1 MADSKLDPN
10 KSYGWTGKILRVNL
24 TDKTVS
30 VSPTDP
36 YKGYIGGMGL
46 ANKIMY
52 DEVAPG
58 TDPLAPENKVV
69 FAVGPLTA
77 TGVPLAGRT
86 TIASLSTYTKDH
98 QVVDA
103 HCGGMIGA
111 AIKKAGWDAIV
122 IEGASDEPVYLK
134 IDDDNVEIKPAD
146 QVWGLG
152 TRATTE
158 ALSRKEGTDFCVATI
173 GPAGEN
179 LLPYACIINSRNH
192 SAGAGAAAV
201 MGSKKLK
208 ALVVRGT
215 QPIYVANPQ
224 EVADLSD
231 YMLREIVGSNN
242 NHVVPSTQQEWAEY
256 FDKGSRWTAQK
267 GLTWALAEG
276 GPIDTGE
283 PKPGEINTVGYRCMK
298 AFKDEGPEAEKYTIK
313 MDGCHS
319 CPIHCYSDLRVP
331 ASAANGGYEITGN
344 TCVPNFPFTNY
355 MIKILGD
362 NTSVE
367 AGSED
372 ALIWDQVFGSTMDDL
387 GLWCNYG
394 QIYRDI
400 AHCYAT
406 GLLQKV
412 LPPEEYAEINWEGFK
427 NNDPSM
433 VPPLLA
439 KIAANDSEIAYI
451 GHGPIVWTE
460 RWNDPDWWNT
470 PASTLIN
477 VRGWPVHHAHE
488 CFGQVG
494 LLYNMVFNRDDMIH
508 SAVNFQGCGLPFELK
523 QQIAAEV
530 WGDASAIDPDKN
542 YTPMNEY
549 KANFAWWSIVTD
561 VLHDSLTLCNWVWPM
576 TMSPTKA
583 RDYRGDLDLEAK
595 FMKAVTGEDVTT
607 EDLYKMG
614 AKITTLQRANTARGM
629 VGANGQMGTNDFR
642 NVHDVVTEWP
652 FTMDPD
658 IEVFTEG
665 TNKMDKED
673 FQTAL
678 TMMYECFGWD
688 PELGCPTAEC
698 LDYYDMPDV
707 IHGGRPRSPPP
718 SGITSPDSRPLLT
731 RAPKE
736 LPLRERSP
744 RKPVAGAPFLHAPVA
759 RGVFLPSEKS
769 AYDIFASRA
778 AGRLRPN
785 SKPDALN
792 RYFLLF
798 WKVSRLKHRSP
809 THKNVQ
815 LI

>member
-86 TIASLSTYTKDH
+86 TIASLSTYTTDH

-103 HCGGMIGA
+103 HTGGMIGA

-134 IDDDNVEIKPAD
+134 IDDDDIEIKPAD
-146 QVWGLG
+146 QVWGQG

-208 ALVVRGT
+208 ALVVRGS
-215 QPIYVANPQ
+215 QPIYVADPQ

-707 IHGGRPRSPPP
+707 KEDLAALG
-718 SGITSPDSRPLLT
+718 LL
-731 RAPKE
+731 
-736 LPLRERSP
+736 
-744 RKPVAGAPFLHAPVA
+744 
-759 RGVFLPSEKS
+759 
-769 AYDIFASRA
+769 
-778 AGRLRPN
+778 
-785 SKPDALN
+785 PDA
-792 RYFLLF
+792 
-798 WKVSRLKHRSP
+798 
-809 THKNVQ
+809 
-815 LI
+815 

>member
-1 MADSKLDPN
+1 MADET
-10 KSYGWTGKILRVNL
+10 SYGWAGKILRVNL
-24 TDKTVS
+24 STGSITTQ
-30 VSPTDP
+30 PTDP
-36 YKGYIGGMGL
+36 YKEYIGGMGL

-52 DEVAPG
+52 DEVPAG
-58 TDPLAPENKVV
+58 TDPLSPENKIV

-86 TIASLSTYTKDH
+86 TIASLSTYTTDH

-103 HCGGMIGA
+103 HTGGMIGA

-134 IDDDNVEIKPAD
+134 IDDDDVEIKPAD
-146 QVWGLG
+146 QVWGQG

-208 ALVVRGT
+208 ALVVRGS
-215 QPIYVANPQ
+215 QPIYVADPQ

-542 YTPMNEY
+542 YTPMNEH
-549 KANFAWWSIVTD
+549 KAKFCWWSIVTD

-707 IHGGRPRSPPP
+707 KEDLAALG
-718 SGITSPDSRPLLT
+718 LL
-731 RAPKE
+731 
-736 LPLRERSP
+736 
-744 RKPVAGAPFLHAPVA
+744 
-759 RGVFLPSEKS
+759 
-769 AYDIFASRA
+769 
-778 AGRLRPN
+778 
-785 SKPDALN
+785 PDA
-792 RYFLLF
+792 
-798 WKVSRLKHRSP
+798 
-809 THKNVQ
+809 
-815 LI
+815 

>member
-46 ANKIMY
+46 ANEIMY

-192 SAGAGAAAV
+192 SAGAGTAAV
-201 MGSKKLK
+201 LGSKKCK

-707 IHGGRPRSPPP
+707 
-718 SGITSPDSRPLLT
+718 
-731 RAPKE
+731 KE
-736 LPLRERSP
+736 DL
-744 RKPVAGAPFLHAPVA
+744 AA
-759 RGVFLPSEKS
+759 RGL
-769 AYDIFASRA
+769 
-778 AGRLRPN
+778 L
-785 SKPDALN
+785 PDA
-792 RYFLLF
+792 
-798 WKVSRLKHRSP
+798 
-809 THKNVQ
+809 
-815 LI
+815 

>member
-192 SAGAGAAAV
+192 SAGAGTAAV
-201 MGSKKLK
+201 LGSKKCK

-698 LDYYDMPDV
+698 LNYYDMPDV
-707 IHGGRPRSPPP
+707 KEDLAALG
-718 SGITSPDSRPLLT
+718 LL
-731 RAPKE
+731 
-736 LPLRERSP
+736 
-744 RKPVAGAPFLHAPVA
+744 
-759 RGVFLPSEKS
+759 
-769 AYDIFASRA
+769 
-778 AGRLRPN
+778 
-785 SKPDALN
+785 PDA
-792 RYFLLF
+792 
-798 WKVSRLKHRSP
+798 
-809 THKNVQ
+809 
-815 LI
+815 

>member
-134 IDDDNVEIKPAD
+134 IDDDDVEIKPAD

-192 SAGAGAAAV
+192 SAGAGTAAV
-201 MGSKKLK
+201 LGSKKCK

-698 LDYYDMPDV
+698 LDYCDMPDV
-707 IHGGRPRSPPP
+707 KEDLAALG
-718 SGITSPDSRPLLT
+718 LL
-731 RAPKE
+731 
-736 LPLRERSP
+736 
-744 RKPVAGAPFLHAPVA
+744 
-759 RGVFLPSEKS
+759 
-769 AYDIFASRA
+769 
-778 AGRLRPN
+778 
-785 SKPDALN
+785 PDA
-792 RYFLLF
+792 
-798 WKVSRLKHRSP
+798 
-809 THKNVQ
+809 
-815 LI
+815 

>member
-36 YKGYIGGMGL
+36 YKEYLGGMGI

-52 DEVAPG
+52 DEVPAG
-58 TDPLAPENKVV
+58 TDPLSPENKIV

-86 TIASLSTYTKDH
+86 TIASLSTYTTDH

-103 HCGGMIGA
+103 HTGGMIGA

-134 IDDDNVEIKPAD
+134 IDDDDVEIKPAD
-146 QVWGLG
+146 QVWGQG

-208 ALVVRGT
+208 ALVVRGS
-215 QPIYVANPQ
+215 QPIYVADPQ

-542 YTPMNEY
+542 YTPMSEY
-549 KANFAWWSIVTD
+549 KANFAWWFIVTD

-629 VGANGQMGTNDFR
+629 VGTNGQMGTDDFR

-707 IHGGRPRSPPP
+707 KEDLAALG
-718 SGITSPDSRPLLT
+718 LL
-731 RAPKE
+731 
-736 LPLRERSP
+736 
-744 RKPVAGAPFLHAPVA
+744 
-759 RGVFLPSEKS
+759 
-769 AYDIFASRA
+769 
-778 AGRLRPN
+778 
-785 SKPDALN
+785 PDA
-792 RYFLLF
+792 
-798 WKVSRLKHRSP
+798 
-809 THKNVQ
+809 
-815 LI
+815 

>member
-1 MADSKLDPN
+1 MADSKLDPS

-36 YKGYIGGMGL
+36 YKEYLGGMGI

-52 DEVAPG
+52 DEVPAG
-58 TDPLAPENKVV
+58 TDPLSPENKIV

-86 TIASLSTYTKDH
+86 TIASLSTYTTDH

-103 HCGGMIGA
+103 HTGGMIGA

-134 IDDDNVEIKPAD
+134 IDDDDIEIKPAD
-146 QVWGLG
+146 QVWGQG

-208 ALVVRGT
+208 ALVVRGS
-215 QPIYVANPQ
+215 QPIYVADPQ

-276 GPIDTGE
+276 GPVDTGE

-707 IHGGRPRSPPP
+707 KEDLAALG
-718 SGITSPDSRPLLT
+718 LL
-731 RAPKE
+731 
-736 LPLRERSP
+736 
-744 RKPVAGAPFLHAPVA
+744 
-759 RGVFLPSEKS
+759 
-769 AYDIFASRA
+769 
-778 AGRLRPN
+778 
-785 SKPDALN
+785 PDA
-792 RYFLLF
+792 
-798 WKVSRLKHRSP
+798 
-809 THKNVQ
+809 
-815 LI
+815 

>member
-36 YKGYIGGMGL
+36 YKEYLGGMGI

-52 DEVAPG
+52 DEVPAG
-58 TDPLAPENKVV
+58 TDPLSPENKIV

-86 TIASLSTYTKDH
+86 TIASLSTYTTDH

-103 HCGGMIGA
+103 HTGGMIGA

-134 IDDDNVEIKPAD
+134 IDDDDIEIKPAD
-146 QVWGLG
+146 QVWGQG

-173 GPAGEN
+173 RPAGEN

-208 ALVVRGT
+208 ALVVRGS
-215 QPIYVANPQ
+215 QPIYVADPQ

-707 IHGGRPRSPPP
+707 KEDLAALG
-718 SGITSPDSRPLLT
+718 LL
-731 RAPKE
+731 
-736 LPLRERSP
+736 
-744 RKPVAGAPFLHAPVA
+744 
-759 RGVFLPSEKS
+759 
-769 AYDIFASRA
+769 
-778 AGRLRPN
+778 
-785 SKPDALN
+785 PDA
-792 RYFLLF
+792 
-798 WKVSRLKHRSP
+798 
-809 THKNVQ
+809 
-815 LI
+815 

>member
-36 YKGYIGGMGL
+36 YKEYLGGMGI

-52 DEVAPG
+52 DEVPAG
-58 TDPLAPENKVV
+58 TDLLSPENKIV

-86 TIASLSTYTKDH
+86 TIASLSTYTTDH

-103 HCGGMIGA
+103 HTGGMIGA

-134 IDDDNVEIKPAD
+134 IDDDDIEIKPAD
-146 QVWGLG
+146 QVWGQG

-208 ALVVRGT
+208 ALVVRGS
-215 QPIYVANPQ
+215 QPIYVADPQ

-707 IHGGRPRSPPP
+707 KEDLAALG
-718 SGITSPDSRPLLT
+718 LL
-731 RAPKE
+731 
-736 LPLRERSP
+736 
-744 RKPVAGAPFLHAPVA
+744 
-759 RGVFLPSEKS
+759 
-769 AYDIFASRA
+769 
-778 AGRLRPN
+778 
-785 SKPDALN
+785 PDA
-792 RYFLLF
+792 
-798 WKVSRLKHRSP
+798 
-809 THKNVQ
+809 
-815 LI
+815 

>member
-10 KSYGWTGKILRVNL
+10 KSYGWTDKILRVNL

-36 YKGYIGGMGL
+36 YKEYLGGMGI

-52 DEVAPG
+52 DEVPAG
-58 TDPLAPENKVV
+58 TDPLSPENKIV

-86 TIASLSTYTKDH
+86 TIASLSTYTTDH

-103 HCGGMIGA
+103 HTGGMIGA

-134 IDDDNVEIKPAD
+134 IDDDDIEIKPAD
-146 QVWGLG
+146 QVWGQG

-208 ALVVRGT
+208 ALVVRGS
-215 QPIYVANPQ
+215 QPIYVADPQ
-224 EVADLSD
+224 EVANLSD

-406 GLLQKV
+406 GLLQMV
-412 LPPEEYAEINWEGFK
+412 LPPEEYGEIIWVGFK
-427 NNDPSM
+427 NTDPSM

-707 IHGGRPRSPPP
+707 KEDLTALG
-718 SGITSPDSRPLLT
+718 LL
-731 RAPKE
+731 
-736 LPLRERSP
+736 
-744 RKPVAGAPFLHAPVA
+744 
-759 RGVFLPSEKS
+759 
-769 AYDIFASRA
+769 
-778 AGRLRPN
+778 
-785 SKPDALN
+785 PDA
-792 RYFLLF
+792 
-798 WKVSRLKHRSP
+798 
-809 THKNVQ
+809 
-815 LI
+815 

>member
-36 YKGYIGGMGL
+36 YKEYLGGMGI

-52 DEVAPG
+52 DEVPAG
-58 TDPLAPENKVV
+58 TDPLSPENKIV

-86 TIASLSTYTKDH
+86 TIASLSTYTTDH

-103 HCGGMIGA
+103 HTGGMIGA

-134 IDDDNVEIKPAD
+134 IDDDDVEIKPAD
-146 QVWGLG
+146 QVWGQG

-192 SAGAGAAAV
+192 SAGAV

-208 ALVVRGT
+208 ALVVRGS
-215 QPIYVANPQ
+215 QPIYVADPQ

-549 KANFAWWSIVTD
+549 KANFAWWFIVTD

-629 VGANGQMGTNDFR
+629 VGTNGQMGTDDFR

-707 IHGGRPRSPPP
+707 KEDLAALG
-718 SGITSPDSRPLLT
+718 LL
-731 RAPKE
+731 
-736 LPLRERSP
+736 
-744 RKPVAGAPFLHAPVA
+744 
-759 RGVFLPSEKS
+759 
-769 AYDIFASRA
+769 
-778 AGRLRPN
+778 
-785 SKPDALN
+785 PDA
-792 RYFLLF
+792 
-798 WKVSRLKHRSP
+798 
-809 THKNVQ
+809 
-815 LI
+815 

>member
-36 YKGYIGGMGL
+36 YKEYLGGMGI

-52 DEVAPG
+52 DEVPAG
-58 TDPLAPENKVV
+58 TDPLSPENKIV

-86 TIASLSTYTKDH
+86 TIASLSTYTTDH

-103 HCGGMIGA
+103 HTGGMIGA

-134 IDDDNVEIKPAD
+134 IDDDDIEIKPAD
-146 QVWGLG
+146 QVWGQG

-208 ALVVRGT
+208 ALVVRGS
-215 QPIYVANPQ
+215 QPIYVADPQ

-698 LDYYDMPDV
+698 LDYYDMTDV
-707 IHGGRPRSPPP
+707 KEDLAALG
-718 SGITSPDSRPLLT
+718 LL
-731 RAPKE
+731 
-736 LPLRERSP
+736 
-744 RKPVAGAPFLHAPVA
+744 
-759 RGVFLPSEKS
+759 
-769 AYDIFASRA
+769 
-778 AGRLRPN
+778 
-785 SKPDALN
+785 PDA
-792 RYFLLF
+792 
-798 WKVSRLKHRSP
+798 
-809 THKNVQ
+809 
-815 LI
+815 

>member
-192 SAGAGAAAV
+192 SAGAGTAAV
-201 MGSKKLK
+201 LGSKKCK

-298 AFKDEGPEAEKYTIK
+298 STKDDGPEAEKYTIK
-313 MDGCHS
+313 MNGCHS

-707 IHGGRPRSPPP
+707 KEDLAALG
-718 SGITSPDSRPLLT
+718 LL
-731 RAPKE
+731 
-736 LPLRERSP
+736 
-744 RKPVAGAPFLHAPVA
+744 
-759 RGVFLPSEKS
+759 
-769 AYDIFASRA
+769 
-778 AGRLRPN
+778 
-785 SKPDALN
+785 PDA
-792 RYFLLF
+792 
-798 WKVSRLKHRSP
+798 
-809 THKNVQ
+809 
-815 LI
+815 

>member
-134 IDDDNVEIKPAD
+134 IDDDDVEIKPAD
-146 QVWGLG
+146 QVWGQG

-192 SAGAGAAAV
+192 SAGAGTAAV
-201 MGSKKLK
+201 LGSKKCK

-707 IHGGRPRSPPP
+707 KEDLAALG
-718 SGITSPDSRPLLT
+718 LL
-731 RAPKE
+731 
-736 LPLRERSP
+736 
-744 RKPVAGAPFLHAPVA
+744 
-759 RGVFLPSEKS
+759 
-769 AYDIFASRA
+769 
-778 AGRLRPN
+778 
-785 SKPDALN
+785 PDA
-792 RYFLLF
+792 
-798 WKVSRLKHRSP
+798 
-809 THKNVQ
+809 
-815 LI
+815 

>member
-58 TDPLAPENKVV
+58 TDPLAPENKIV

-134 IDDDNVEIKPAD
+134 IDDDDIEIKPAD
-146 QVWGLG
+146 QVWGQG

-215 QPIYVANPQ
+215 QPIYVADPQ

-707 IHGGRPRSPPP
+707 KEDLAALG
-718 SGITSPDSRPLLT
+718 LL
-731 RAPKE
+731 
-736 LPLRERSP
+736 
-744 RKPVAGAPFLHAPVA
+744 
-759 RGVFLPSEKS
+759 
-769 AYDIFASRA
+769 
-778 AGRLRPN
+778 
-785 SKPDALN
+785 PDA
-792 RYFLLF
+792 
-798 WKVSRLKHRSP
+798 
-809 THKNVQ
+809 
-815 LI
+815 

>member
-36 YKGYIGGMGL
+36 YKEYLGGMGI

-52 DEVAPG
+52 DEVPAG
-58 TDPLAPENKVV
+58 TDPLSPENKIV

-86 TIASLSTYTKDH
+86 TIASLSTYTTDH

-103 HCGGMIGA
+103 HTGGMIGA

-134 IDDDNVEIKPAD
+134 IDDDDVEIKPAD
-146 QVWGLG
+146 QVWGQG

-208 ALVVRGT
+208 ALVVRGS
-215 QPIYVANPQ
+215 QPIYVADPQ

-576 TMSPTKA
+576 TISPTKA

-707 IHGGRPRSPPP
+707 KEDLAALG
-718 SGITSPDSRPLLT
+718 LL
-731 RAPKE
+731 
-736 LPLRERSP
+736 
-744 RKPVAGAPFLHAPVA
+744 
-759 RGVFLPSEKS
+759 
-769 AYDIFASRA
+769 
-778 AGRLRPN
+778 
-785 SKPDALN
+785 PDA
-792 RYFLLF
+792 
-798 WKVSRLKHRSP
+798 
-809 THKNVQ
+809 
-815 LI
+815 

>member
-122 IEGASDEPVYLK
+122 IEGASEEPVYLK
-134 IDDDNVEIKPAD
+134 IDDDDVEIKPAD

-192 SAGAGAAAV
+192 SAGAGTAAV
-201 MGSKKLK
+201 LGSKKCK

-707 IHGGRPRSPPP
+707 KEDLAALG
-718 SGITSPDSRPLLT
+718 LL
-731 RAPKE
+731 
-736 LPLRERSP
+736 
-744 RKPVAGAPFLHAPVA
+744 
-759 RGVFLPSEKS
+759 
-769 AYDIFASRA
+769 
-778 AGRLRPN
+778 
-785 SKPDALN
+785 PDA
-792 RYFLLF
+792 
-798 WKVSRLKHRSP
+798 
-809 THKNVQ
+809 
-815 LI
+815 

>member
-192 SAGAGAAAV
+192 SAGAGTAAV
-201 MGSKKLK
+201 LGSKKCK

-224 EVADLSD
+224 EVAGLSD

-707 IHGGRPRSPPP
+707 KEDLAALG
-718 SGITSPDSRPLLT
+718 LL
-731 RAPKE
+731 
-736 LPLRERSP
+736 
-744 RKPVAGAPFLHAPVA
+744 
-759 RGVFLPSEKS
+759 
-769 AYDIFASRA
+769 
-778 AGRLRPN
+778 
-785 SKPDALN
+785 PDA
-792 RYFLLF
+792 
-798 WKVSRLKHRSP
+798 
-809 THKNVQ
+809 
-815 LI
+815 

>member
-36 YKGYIGGMGL
+36 YKEYLGGMGI

-52 DEVAPG
+52 DEVPAG
-58 TDPLAPENKVV
+58 TDPLSPENKIV

-86 TIASLSTYTKDH
+86 TIASLSTYTTDH
-98 QVVDA
+98 QVVDD
-103 HCGGMIGA
+103 HTGGMIGA

-134 IDDDNVEIKPAD
+134 IDDDDIEIKPAD
-146 QVWGLG
+146 QVWGQG

-208 ALVVRGT
+208 ALVVRGS
-215 QPIYVANPQ
+215 QPIYVADPQ

-707 IHGGRPRSPPP
+707 KEDLAALG
-718 SGITSPDSRPLLT
+718 LL
-731 RAPKE
+731 
-736 LPLRERSP
+736 
-744 RKPVAGAPFLHAPVA
+744 
-759 RGVFLPSEKS
+759 
-769 AYDIFASRA
+769 
-778 AGRLRPN
+778 
-785 SKPDALN
+785 PDA
-792 RYFLLF
+792 
-798 WKVSRLKHRSP
+798 
-809 THKNVQ
+809 
-815 LI
+815 

>member
-36 YKGYIGGMGL
+36 YKEYLGGMGI

-52 DEVAPG
+52 DEVPAG
-58 TDPLAPENKVV
+58 TDPLSPENKIV

-86 TIASLSTYTKDH
+86 TIASLSTYTTDH

-103 HCGGMIGA
+103 HTGGMIGA

-134 IDDDNVEIKPAD
+134 IDDDDIEIKPAD
-146 QVWGLG
+146 QVWGQG

-208 ALVVRGT
+208 ALVVRGS
-215 QPIYVANPQ
+215 QPIYVADPQ

-642 NVHDVVTEWP
+642 NVHDVVTGWP

-707 IHGGRPRSPPP
+707 KEDLAALG
-718 SGITSPDSRPLLT
+718 LL
-731 RAPKE
+731 
-736 LPLRERSP
+736 
-744 RKPVAGAPFLHAPVA
+744 
-759 RGVFLPSEKS
+759 
-769 AYDIFASRA
+769 
-778 AGRLRPN
+778 
-785 SKPDALN
+785 PDA
-792 RYFLLF
+792 
-798 WKVSRLKHRSP
+798 
-809 THKNVQ
+809 
-815 LI
+815 

>member
-1 MADSKLDPN
+1 MADE
-10 KSYGWTGKILRVNL
+10 KSYGWAGKILRVNL
-24 TDKTVS
+24 TTGS
-30 VSPTDP
+30 ITTESTAP
-36 YKGYIGGMGL
+36 YKEYIGGMGL

-52 DEVAPG
+52 DEVPAG
-58 TDPLAPENKVV
+58 TDPLSEESKIVY
-69 FAVGPLTA
+69 AVGPLTA
-77 TGVPLAGRT
+77 SGVPLAGRT
-86 TIASLSTYTKDH
+86 TISFLSTFTKDH
-98 QVVDA
+98 LVVDA

-111 AIKKAGWDAIV
+111 RIKLAGYDAIIV
-122 IEGASDEPVYLK
+122 EGKSDKPVYLHIK
-134 IDDDNVEIKPAD
+134 DDQVEIKDASF
-146 QVWGLG
+146 VWGMG
-152 TRATTE
+152 TRSTTE
-158 ALSRKEGTDFCVATI
+158 TLNTIEGNRACVATI

-208 ALVVRGT
+208 ALVVRGS
-215 QPIYVANPQ
+215 QPIYVADPQ

-707 IHGGRPRSPPP
+707 
-718 SGITSPDSRPLLT
+718 
-731 RAPKE
+731 KE
-736 LPLRERSP
+736 DL
-744 RKPVAGAPFLHAPVA
+744 AA
-759 RGVFLPSEKS
+759 RGL
-769 AYDIFASRA
+769 
-778 AGRLRPN
+778 L
-785 SKPDALN
+785 PDA
-792 RYFLLF
+792 
-798 WKVSRLKHRSP
+798 
-809 THKNVQ
+809 
-815 LI
+815 

>member
-192 SAGAGAAAV
+192 SAGAGTAAV
-201 MGSKKLK
+201 LGSKKCK

-215 QPIYVANPQ
+215 QPIYVADPQ

-542 YTPMNEY
+542 YSPMNEY

-707 IHGGRPRSPPP
+707 KEDLAALG
-718 SGITSPDSRPLLT
+718 LL
-731 RAPKE
+731 
-736 LPLRERSP
+736 
-744 RKPVAGAPFLHAPVA
+744 
-759 RGVFLPSEKS
+759 
-769 AYDIFASRA
+769 
-778 AGRLRPN
+778 
-785 SKPDALN
+785 PDA
-792 RYFLLF
+792 
-798 WKVSRLKHRSP
+798 
-809 THKNVQ
+809 
-815 LI
+815 

>member
-36 YKGYIGGMGL
+36 YKEYLGGMGI

-52 DEVAPG
+52 DEVPAG
-58 TDPLAPENKVV
+58 TDPLSPENKIV

-86 TIASLSTYTKDH
+86 TIASLSTYTTDH

-103 HCGGMIGA
+103 HTGGMIGA

-134 IDDDNVEIKPAD
+134 IDDDDVEIKPAD
-146 QVWGLG
+146 QVWGQG

-208 ALVVRGT
+208 ALVVRGS
-215 QPIYVANPQ
+215 QPIYVADPQ

-494 LLYNMVFNRDDMIH
+494 LLYSMVFNRDDMIH

-707 IHGGRPRSPPP
+707 KEDLAALG
-718 SGITSPDSRPLLT
+718 LL
-731 RAPKE
+731 
-736 LPLRERSP
+736 
-744 RKPVAGAPFLHAPVA
+744 
-759 RGVFLPSEKS
+759 
-769 AYDIFASRA
+769 
-778 AGRLRPN
+778 
-785 SKPDALN
+785 PDA
-792 RYFLLF
+792 
-798 WKVSRLKHRSP
+798 
-809 THKNVQ
+809 
-815 LI
+815 

>member
-134 IDDDNVEIKPAD
+134 IDDDDVEIKPAD
-146 QVWGLG
+146 QVWGQG

-208 ALVVRGT
+208 ALVVRGS
-215 QPIYVANPQ
+215 QPIYVADPQ

-707 IHGGRPRSPPP
+707 KEDLAALG
-718 SGITSPDSRPLLT
+718 LL
-731 RAPKE
+731 
-736 LPLRERSP
+736 
-744 RKPVAGAPFLHAPVA
+744 
-759 RGVFLPSEKS
+759 
-769 AYDIFASRA
+769 
-778 AGRLRPN
+778 
-785 SKPDALN
+785 PDA
-792 RYFLLF
+792 
-798 WKVSRLKHRSP
+798 
-809 THKNVQ
+809 
-815 LI
+815 

>member
-1 MADSKLDPN
+1 M
-10 KSYGWTGKILRVNL
+10 
-24 TDKTVS
+24 
-30 VSPTDP
+30 
-36 YKGYIGGMGL
+36 
-46 ANKIMY
+46 
-52 DEVAPG
+52 
-58 TDPLAPENKVV
+58 
-69 FAVGPLTA
+69 
-77 TGVPLAGRT
+77 
-86 TIASLSTYTKDH
+86 
-98 QVVDA
+98 
-103 HCGGMIGA
+103 
-111 AIKKAGWDAIV
+111 
-122 IEGASDEPVYLK
+122 
-134 IDDDNVEIKPAD
+134 EIKPAD

-192 SAGAGAAAV
+192 SAGAGTAAV
-201 MGSKKLK
+201 LGSKKCK

-707 IHGGRPRSPPP
+707 KEDLAALG
-718 SGITSPDSRPLLT
+718 LL
-731 RAPKE
+731 
-736 LPLRERSP
+736 
-744 RKPVAGAPFLHAPVA
+744 
-759 RGVFLPSEKS
+759 
-769 AYDIFASRA
+769 
-778 AGRLRPN
+778 
-785 SKPDALN
+785 PDA
-792 RYFLLF
+792 
-798 WKVSRLKHRSP
+798 
-809 THKNVQ
+809 
-815 LI
+815 

>member
-192 SAGAGAAAV
+192 SAGAGTAAV
-201 MGSKKLK
+201 LGSKKCK
-208 ALVVRGT
+208 ALVVRGS
-215 QPIYVANPQ
+215 QPIYVADPQ

-231 YMLREIVGSNN
+231 YMLREIVGSTN

-707 IHGGRPRSPPP
+707 KEDLAALG
-718 SGITSPDSRPLLT
+718 LL
-731 RAPKE
+731 
-736 LPLRERSP
+736 
-744 RKPVAGAPFLHAPVA
+744 
-759 RGVFLPSEKS
+759 
-769 AYDIFASRA
+769 
-778 AGRLRPN
+778 
-785 SKPDALN
+785 PDA
-792 RYFLLF
+792 
-798 WKVSRLKHRSP
+798 
-809 THKNVQ
+809 
-815 LI
+815 

>member
-1 MADSKLDPN
+1 M
-10 KSYGWTGKILRVNL
+10 
-24 TDKTVS
+24 
-30 VSPTDP
+30 
-36 YKGYIGGMGL
+36 YK
-46 ANKIMY
+46 
-52 DEVAPG
+52 
-58 TDPLAPENKVV
+58 
-69 FAVGPLTA
+69 
-77 TGVPLAGRT
+77 R
-86 TIASLSTYTKDH
+86 
-98 QVVDA
+98 
-103 HCGGMIGA
+103 
-111 AIKKAGWDAIV
+111 
-122 IEGASDEPVYLK
+122 
-134 IDDDNVEIKPAD
+134 
-146 QVWGLG
+146 QVWGQG

-208 ALVVRGT
+208 ALVVRGS
-215 QPIYVANPQ
+215 QPIYVADPQ

-707 IHGGRPRSPPP
+707 KEDLAALG
-718 SGITSPDSRPLLT
+718 LL
-731 RAPKE
+731 
-736 LPLRERSP
+736 
-744 RKPVAGAPFLHAPVA
+744 
-759 RGVFLPSEKS
+759 
-769 AYDIFASRA
+769 
-778 AGRLRPN
+778 
-785 SKPDALN
+785 PDA
-792 RYFLLF
+792 
-798 WKVSRLKHRSP
+798 
-809 THKNVQ
+809 
-815 LI
+815 

>member
-192 SAGAGAAAV
+192 SASAGTAAV
-201 MGSKKLK
+201 LGSKKCK

-707 IHGGRPRSPPP
+707 KEDLAALG
-718 SGITSPDSRPLLT
+718 LL
-731 RAPKE
+731 
-736 LPLRERSP
+736 
-744 RKPVAGAPFLHAPVA
+744 
-759 RGVFLPSEKS
+759 
-769 AYDIFASRA
+769 
-778 AGRLRPN
+778 
-785 SKPDALN
+785 PDA
-792 RYFLLF
+792 
-798 WKVSRLKHRSP
+798 
-809 THKNVQ
+809 
-815 LI
+815 

>member
-192 SAGAGAAAV
+192 SAGAGTAAV
-201 MGSKKLK
+201 LGSKKCK

-406 GLLQKV
+406 GPLQKV

-707 IHGGRPRSPPP
+707 KEDLAALG
-718 SGITSPDSRPLLT
+718 LL
-731 RAPKE
+731 
-736 LPLRERSP
+736 
-744 RKPVAGAPFLHAPVA
+744 
-759 RGVFLPSEKS
+759 
-769 AYDIFASRA
+769 
-778 AGRLRPN
+778 
-785 SKPDALN
+785 PDA
-792 RYFLLF
+792 
-798 WKVSRLKHRSP
+798 
-809 THKNVQ
+809 
-815 LI
+815 

>member
-36 YKGYIGGMGL
+36 YKEYLGGMGI

-52 DEVAPG
+52 DEVPAG
-58 TDPLAPENKVV
+58 TDPLSPENKIV

-86 TIASLSTYTKDH
+86 TIASLSTYTTDH

-103 HCGGMIGA
+103 HTGGMIGA

-134 IDDDNVEIKPAD
+134 IDDDDVEIKPAD
-146 QVWGLG
+146 QVWGQG

-179 LLPYACIINSRNH
+179 LLPCACIINSRNH

-208 ALVVRGT
+208 ALVVRGS
-215 QPIYVANPQ
+215 QPIYVADPQ

-707 IHGGRPRSPPP
+707 KEDLAALG
-718 SGITSPDSRPLLT
+718 LL
-731 RAPKE
+731 
-736 LPLRERSP
+736 
-744 RKPVAGAPFLHAPVA
+744 
-759 RGVFLPSEKS
+759 
-769 AYDIFASRA
+769 
-778 AGRLRPN
+778 
-785 SKPDALN
+785 PDA
-792 RYFLLF
+792 
-798 WKVSRLKHRSP
+798 
-809 THKNVQ
+809 
-815 LI
+815 

>member
-36 YKGYIGGMGL
+36 YKEYLGGMGI

-52 DEVAPG
+52 DEVPAG
-58 TDPLAPENKVV
+58 TDPLSPENKIV

-86 TIASLSTYTKDH
+86 TIASLSTYTTDH

-103 HCGGMIGA
+103 HTGGMIGA

-134 IDDDNVEIKPAD
+134 IDDDDIEIKPAD
-146 QVWGLG
+146 QVWGQG

-158 ALSRKEGTDFCVATI
+158 TLSRKEGTDFCVATI

-208 ALVVRGT
+208 ALVVRGS
-215 QPIYVANPQ
+215 QPIYVADPQ

-707 IHGGRPRSPPP
+707 KEDLAALG
-718 SGITSPDSRPLLT
+718 LL
-731 RAPKE
+731 
-736 LPLRERSP
+736 
-744 RKPVAGAPFLHAPVA
+744 
-759 RGVFLPSEKS
+759 
-769 AYDIFASRA
+769 
-778 AGRLRPN
+778 
-785 SKPDALN
+785 PDA
-792 RYFLLF
+792 
-798 WKVSRLKHRSP
+798 
-809 THKNVQ
+809 
-815 LI
+815 